1 MTMIKIYLYTP
12 GKKVLLPTVGE
23 TEDGIF
29 IECAPLR
36 VFHTAEVDKWKAKVY
51 ELLSQPMPILQSQEG
66 AQEPGSI
73 ILDKLQLDSWG
84 EFEKHATLFTIHKG
98 ARYISIY
105 ATGKGEDGMWS
116 QALSTERKFHS
127 RAPLEVIVEAF
138 AQDIICHPET
148 IEKPP
153 TLLLGST
160 APSEHSP
167 KLIGSS

>member
-1 MTMIKIYLYTP
+1 MIKIYLYGP

-36 VFHTAEVDKWKAKVY
+36 VFHTLEVDTWKSKVF
-51 ELLSQPMPILQSQEG
+51 ELLSRPLPTLKSQEG

-73 ILDKLQLDSWG
+73 ILDKLQLNSWS
-84 EFEKHATLFTIHKG
+84 EFEKNATLFTIHKG

-105 ATGKGEDGMWS
+105 ATGKGPDGMWS
-116 QALSTERKFHS
+116 QALTTERKFHS
-127 RAPLEVIVEAF
+127 RAPLEVVVEAF

-148 IEKPP
+148 IDKPA
-153 TLLLGST
+153 TLLLGS
-160 APSEHSP
+160 
-167 KLIGSS
+167 SSNS